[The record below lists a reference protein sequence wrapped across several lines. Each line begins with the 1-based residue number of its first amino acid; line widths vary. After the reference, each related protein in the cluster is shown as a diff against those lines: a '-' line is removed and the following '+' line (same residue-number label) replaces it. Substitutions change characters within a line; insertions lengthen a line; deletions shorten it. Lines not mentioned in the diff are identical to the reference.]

1 MFHPL
6 LQAHLAMADLHC
18 IQGERHL
25 GEQRRNAAEL
35 VSGGFQELASQA
47 NELLDAM
54 TRCHSM
60 QCMYRDSLRKE
71 LGLQSIAALPSDSSR
86 SSTSP

>member
-35 VSGGFQELASQA
+35 VSGGFQERIAGQRIA
-47 NELLDAM
+47 RCDDAVPLNAV
-54 TRCHSM
+54 HV
-60 QCMYRDSLRKE
+60 
-71 LGLQSIAALPSDSSR
+71 SR
-86 SSTSP
+86 FAQEGTWVAVDRGATFG